1 MRRAKKILSLI
12 LLMAGI
18 FLPSHLMALDQY
30 PGDTAIYGVST
41 SPIQPNV
48 LIILDNSGS
57 MNDDIIVGDP
67 YDPNTTYPQ
76 TNSCQGQ
83 PCSPNTV
90 YRWRAI
96 EQIWQPHITDVNTI
110 SCTTAKNALL
120 TTGTYQGVL
129 RTNGTC
135 TGWWWQ
141 AASFATGNYINWLTQ
156 SGGTRPK
163 IDVAKEVITNLVN
176 TTTGVKFGLMIF
188 NTSSGGHIA
197 GVGDSYGY
205 NGYQA
210 YIKDMDAIFT
220 GTTTNREALINTIN
234 NISANTW
241 TPLAETLY
249 EAMMYYGGKESA
261 FNGNLTYS
269 TPIEYSCQN
278 NYVII
283 ITDGMSTQDRDSV
296 LRSICNNGDCD
307 GDGFEPGGDPAKDYS
322 YQGSDY
328 LDDVAKYMYDN
339 DVLQDVAGD
348 SKTQGTQRVMTYTIG
363 FGLAG
368 QPGAEKLLQETA
380 QNGGGVYYSASST
393 AGLSE
398 ALRQILAT
406 IIEDNTSFVSPV
418 LPVSPENRTFSGS
431 RLYMGFFKPQ
441 LGAFWLGNL
450 KKYGIDDNGNVVD
463 KNGNPAT
470 NADGSIKDNAVS
482 FWSSTADGG
491 DVDAGGVGERLLLR
505 TTERNIY
512 TYLGTNTNLTD
523 ASNAFTT
530 SNTAITASML
540 DVTTS
545 TDRDKVINY
554 VHGKDAYDSD
564 SNGNTTEKRGWI
576 LGDILHSV
584 PLVVHYATFST
595 SDENDCTKNKTMIF
609 VGANDG
615 MLHAFR
621 DCDGEEAWAFIPPDL
636 LPYLK
641 HLSGNTHTYYV
652 DGTPVAYIYDAD
664 NDGNIETADGDKV
677 IIMFGERRGG
687 KWYYALDVSDPNTPR
702 FLWKLSPTESPSG
715 NNTDYSELGESWSTP
730 EIVNVEVDS
739 GGQKVT
745 KVVAFIGAG
754 YDNVNEDTEPP
765 TTDTMGRGIYA
776 VEIATLNASGVPS
789 FTNSGHK
796 VWGYTNADNS
806 SLTHS
811 IPSQVAAVDIDG
823 DNLVERL
830 YVGDTGGNLWRF
842 DVYDSNISN
851 WSGRIIFSSNPGAD
865 ASTGRKIFYKPAVTL
880 EVGYELIVFGTGD
893 RAHPTSTNIVDRLYA
908 IKDVGQTTAATES
921 DLSDATNGTV
931 NIYNSYGWYIKL
943 DDNAGEK
950 ALAEATVINKVAYFT
965 TYTPS
970 ATAGTDPCDTTANR
984 GTARLYAINYLTTQ
998 AVYNYNTSNDTTEG
1012 AVKDTSDR
1020 SKTIGTGIPSGIV
1033 MVISPSGLSALIGVG
1048 GALVTPEV
1056 SEMGSI
1062 IPIYWRE
1069 IR

>member
-1 MRRAKKILSLI
+1 MRRGAKILTKILIIIGI
-12 LLMAGI
+12 LLPAH
-18 FLPSHLMALDQY
+18 SKALDQY

-41 SPIQPNV
+41 AQIQPNV

-67 YDPNTTYPQ
+67 YDPSITYPQ

-83 PCSPNTV
+83 PCSTNTV

-96 EQIWQPHITDVNTI
+96 EQIWQPHISDVNTI
-110 SCTTAKNALL
+110 SCATAKNALL
-120 TTGTYQGVL
+120 TSGTYQGVL
-129 RTNGTC
+129 RTNGSC
-135 TGWWWQ
+135 AGWWWQ
-141 AASFATGNYINWLTQ
+141 SASFATGNYINWLTQ
-156 SGGTRPK
+156 AGGTRPK
-163 IDVAKEVITNLVN
+163 IDVAKEVITNLIN

-205 NGYQA
+205 NGYDA

-220 GTTTNREALINTIN
+220 GTTTNREALVYTLN
-234 NISANTW
+234 NIVANTW

-249 EAMMYYGGKESA
+249 EAMMYYGGEETA
-261 FNGNLTYS
+261 FNGNLSYS

-278 NYVII
+278 NYVIL
-283 ITDGMSTQDRDSV
+283 ITDGMSTQDRDSI
-296 LRSICNNGDCD
+296 LRTICNSGDCD
-307 GDGFEPGGDPAKDYS
+307 GDGFEPGGDPEKDYS

-348 SKTQGTQRVMTYTIG
+348 PKTQGVQRVVTYTIG

-368 QPGAEKLLQETA
+368 QPGAEKLLHETA
-380 QNGGGVYYSASST
+380 QNGGGVYYSAGST

-398 ALRQILAT
+398 ALRQIFAN

-450 KKYGIDDNGNVVD
+450 KKYGIDDDGNVVD
-463 KNGNPAT
+463 KNGNLAT

-482 FWSSTADGG
+482 YWSSVADGG

-512 TYLGTNTNLTD
+512 TYLGTSTNLAD
-523 ASNAFTT
+523 SSNAFTT
-530 SNTAITASML
+530 SNTAITPTLL
-540 DVTTS
+540 DVTDS
-545 TDRDKVINY
+545 TEKDRVVNY

-584 PLVVHYATFST
+584 PLVVHYATFNT
-595 SDENDCTKNKTMIF
+595 ADESDCTQNKTMIF

-615 MLHAFR
+615 MLHLFR
-621 DCDGEEAWAFIPPDL
+621 DCDGEELWAFIPPDL

-652 DGTPVAYIYDAD
+652 DGTPVAYMYDAD

-677 IIMFGERRGG
+677 IVMFGERRGG
-687 KWYYALDVSDPNTPR
+687 RWYYALDVSDPNTPQ
-702 FLWKLSPTESPSG
+702 FLWRIGPTESPSG
-715 NNTDYSELGESWSTP
+715 DNTDYSELGESWSTP

-754 YDNVNEDTEPP
+754 YDNINEDTEPP
-765 TTDTMGRGIYA
+765 TTNTMGRGVYA
-776 VEIATLNASGVPS
+776 VEIATLSLTGVPS

-796 VWGYTNADNS
+796 VWGYTNAEDTD
-806 SLTHS
+806 LTHS
-811 IPSQVAAVDIDG
+811 IPSRIATVDIDADG
-823 DNLVERL
+823 FVERL
-830 YVGDTGGNLWRF
+830 YVGDTEGNMWRF
-842 DVYDSNISN
+842 DVANTDTTT
-851 WSGRIIFSSNPGAD
+851 WSGRIIFKSNPGAD

-893 RAHPTSTNIVDRLYA
+893 RAHPLSTDVVDRLYA
-908 IKDVGQTTAATES
+908 VKDVGQTTHVNET
-921 DLSDATNGTV
+921 DLSDATNGSV

-943 DDNAGEK
+943 NDNAGEK
-950 ALAEATVINKVAYFT
+950 MLSEATVISKVAYFT
-965 TYTPS
+965 TYAPS
-970 ATAGTDPCDTTANR
+970 AETTTDPCNTSANR
-984 GTARLYAINYLTTQ
+984 GTARLYAIDYLTTE
-998 AVYNYNTSNDTTEG
+998 AAYNYNTANDTTDG
-1012 AVKDTSDR
+1012 VVKDASDR
-1020 SKTIGTGIPSGIV
+1020 SKTIGTGIPSGVV
-1033 MVISPSGLSALIGVG
+1033 MVISPSGISALIGVG
-1048 GALVTPEV
+1048 GALATPEV
-1056 SEMGSI
+1056 SEMGSV
-1062 IPIYWRE
+1062 IPVYWRE